1 MKISVKVRRQAS
13 RDSLPIYQTYE
24 VEADP
29 YSSTVL
35 DILHKIQWE
44 QDGSLV
50 FRRNCRNVICGS
62 CGMKINGRSGLA
74 CQKLVSEFLDREFL
88 SENSDRL
95 QDNSSSGDAFRCL
108 QELVPELVVEPMQNL
123 PVIKDLV
130 VDMTKFW
137 QNLSKVDPFV
147 STASR
152 QISNVEFLQTPI
164 QREKLQA
171 AANCILCGSCYSECN
186 AAAVNDRFVG
196 PHALAKAYRVMAD
209 NRDDRTAE
217 RIALYNQTDFAWDCT
232 RCYNCNEV
240 CPVDVR
246 PLDRISQVKQAI
258 LASTDLPDSTPQRH
272 RHAMVELVKQDGWI
286 DESKFGIKVVGN
298 NFKDLKGLASIIPLG
313 FRMILRGKMPYLW
326 QFKPS
331 EGIREIKNLITAVLN
346 KRSR

>member
-1 MKISVKVRRQAS
+1 MQSLKVMKISIKVRRQGS
-13 RDSLPIYQTYE
+13 RTGVPSYQTYV

-74 CQKLVSEFLDREFL
+74 CQKLVSEFLNEEVL
-88 SENSDRL
+88 SQATGEIT
-95 QDNSSSGDAFRCL
+95 NSSPD
-108 QELVPELVVEPMQNL
+108 LVPEITIEPMQNL

-130 VDMTKFW
+130 VDMSKFW

-152 QISNVEFLQTPI
+152 QISNAEFLQTPA
-164 QREKLQA
+164 QREKLHA

-209 NRDDRTAE
+209 NRDDRTSE
-217 RIALYNQTDFAWDCT
+217 RLAQYNQPDFVWDCT

-240 CPVDVR
+240 CPVEVQ

-258 LASTDLPDSTPQRH
+258 LASSDLPETTPQRH

-286 DESKFGIKVVGN
+286 DESKFGVKVVGN
-298 NFKDLKGLASIIPLG
+298 NFKDLKGIASIIPLG
-313 FRMILRGKMPYLW
+313 FRMILRGKMPYPW

-331 EGIREIKNLITAVLN
+331 AGITQIRALITAVLN
-346 KRSR
+346 KRSP